1 MDRDFF
7 PLSSLTHTS
16 LEALMF
22 TFTKTARALGAALA
36 VSGALAA
43 AAPAQ
48 AAGTLSVA
56 ITQDAGSWD
65 PIDTFVT
72 WWGSVGSNLF
82 DGLTMRGADMK
93 LQPGLATSWEFLDND
108 TRIRFKLRENVRFH
122 DGEPFNAAAVKF
134 TFDRL
139 LGPEGAKGPQQ
150 SNYSSIDKV
159 VAVDEHTVDFVMK
172 RPDPVILTKLAG
184 YGGMIVP
191 PKYLQEK
198 GDAYFNEHPVGT
210 GPFKFVEYKPKI
222 SLTLARNDEYW
233 GGKPKLDEVVYRFIA
248 EPATQVAELQAGRV
262 DIATAI
268 PLGLVDTIKKSSNAA
283 IVSTSGPGTVVA
295 RYDTSRGIT
304 KDRDVRRALIMA
316 VDRDAIIKQLLL
328 GYAKPIASFQ
338 GDLSFG
344 YDAALKP
351 LPFNPAEAKKL
362 LAKAGVKPGAAI
374 QLDIRGSDSQ
384 FREVAQAI
392 AGYLQGVGIKT
403 TIKPY
408 ETPVLINDIIPQGKT
423 GEMWQ
428 MYWGGWTYDYDNTA
442 YLMYHTGQ
450 KWNPYDKDAKLDAML
465 DAQRNTYKVD
475 ERQKT
480 LRDIATY
487 VADNALEMPL
497 YALDTVVGVNKRVK
511 NLTVPGDIRF
521 RFVDASVQ

>member
-1 MDRDFF
+1 
-7 PLSSLTHTS
+7 
-16 LEALMF
+16 MF
-22 TFTKTARALGAALA
+22 SITRTARALGVALA
-36 VSGALAA
+36 IGGAFSASLSTAH
-43 AAPAQ
+43 
-48 AAGTLSVA
+48 AAGTLTVA

-72 WWGSVGSNLF
+72 WWGSVGSNIY

-93 LQPGLATSWEFLDND
+93 LQPALATSWEFLDNNS
-108 TRIRFKLRENVRFH
+108 RIRFKLRENVRFH
-122 DGEPFNAAAVKF
+122 DGEPFDAAAVKF

-139 LGPEGAKGPQQ
+139 LGEEGAKGPQQ
-150 SNYSSIDKV
+150 SNYTSIDKV
-159 VAVDEHTVDFVMK
+159 VVVDEHTVDFVMK
-172 RPDPVILTKLAG
+172 RPDPVLLTKLAG

-191 PKYLQEK
+191 PKYIQEK

-210 GPFKFVEYKPKI
+210 GPFKVVEYKPKI

-233 GGKPKLDEVVYRFIA
+233 GGKPKLDQVVYRFIS

-262 DIATAI
+262 DVATVV
-268 PLGLVDTIKKSSNAA
+268 PLNLVDTINKSSNAH
-283 IVSTSGPGTVVA
+283 IVSTSGPVTIVV

-304 KDRDVRRALIMA
+304 ANRDVRRALIMA

-328 GYAKPIASFQ
+328 GKAKPIASFQ

-344 YDAALKP
+344 YDPDLKP

-362 LAKAGVKPGAAI
+362 LAQAGVKPGAAV
-374 QLDIRGSDSQ
+374 QLDVRGSDSS

-392 AGYLQGVGIKT
+392 AAYLQAVGVKV

-408 ETPVLINDIIPQGKT
+408 ETPVLINDIIPHGKT
-423 GEMWQ
+423 GAMWQ
-428 MYWGGWTYDYDNTA
+428 NQWGGWTYDFDNTA
-442 YLMYHTGQ
+442 YLMYHSGE
-450 KWNPYDKDAKLDAML
+450 KWNPYDKDPKMDAML
-465 DAQRNTYKVD
+465 EAQRNTYDVQ

-480 LRDIATY
+480 LRA
-487 VADNALEMPL
+487 VAVYAADQALDMPL

-511 NLTVPGDIRF
+511 DLQVPGDIRF
-521 RFVDASVQ
+521 RFVEAGVD